1 MTAENDRPVSRTEQ
15 GIAQQV
21 FVVSAAM
28 VGVCLTLMGLVAII
42 ASLNQVATLTDELL
56 AANAMVFLAACLS
69 SYLSLRTQR
78 PELAHRYERIA
89 DVTFVVAMITV
100 VVIGAIVALRLI

>member
-1 MTAENDRPVSRTEQ
+1 VTEQ
-15 GIAQQV
+15 QPTRAERGVAQQV

-42 ASLNQVATLTDELL
+42 SELDELATLTDELL
-56 AANAMVFLAACLS
+56 AADAFIFLVACLT
-69 SYLSLRTQR
+69 SYFSIRARDMELQR
-78 PELAHRYERIA
+78 RYDRIA
-89 DVTFVVAMITV
+89 DITFVVGMVAV

>member
-1 MTAENDRPVSRTEQ
+1 VTDQEPTRAQR

-42 ASLNQVATLTDELL
+42 ASLNQVATFTDEML
-56 AANAMVFLAACLS
+56 AADAIVFLVACLT
-69 SYLSLRTQR
+69 SYFSLRTDNG
-78 PELAHRYERIA
+78 ELARRYERIA
-89 DVTFVVAMITV
+89 DITFVVAMVAV
-100 VVIGAIVALRLI
+100 VLIGAIVALRLI